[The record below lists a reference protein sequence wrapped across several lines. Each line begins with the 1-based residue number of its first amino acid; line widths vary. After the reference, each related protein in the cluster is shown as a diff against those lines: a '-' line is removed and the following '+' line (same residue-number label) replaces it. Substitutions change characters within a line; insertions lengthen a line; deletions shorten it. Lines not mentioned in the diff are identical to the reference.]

1 MVEADTHK
9 SIYRQGGGLTV
20 RTVPVTTH
28 TAAPDG
34 VTPREPGGIMCK
46 AIVRR
51 QERIMPPQPAPE
63 RPGRTPEPNPAEPN
77 PVPVKEPPAQP
88 DIFPPK
94 PPGND
99 PMRM

>member
-1 MVEADTHK
+1 MNRAT
-9 SIYRQGGGLTV
+9 
-20 RTVPVTTH
+20 PVTTH

-34 VTPREPGGIMCK
+34 VTLREPGRADRATTGENY
-46 AIVRR
+46 A
-51 QERIMPPQPAPE
+51 PQPAPE
-63 RPGRTPEPNPAEPN
+63 RPGGTPEPNPAEPN

-88 DIFPPK
+88 DVVPRK

>member
-1 MVEADTHK
+1 VNRAT
-9 SIYRQGGGLTV
+9 
-20 RTVPVTTH
+20 PVTTH

-34 VTPREPGGIMCK
+34 VTLHETAERCAEP
-46 AIVRR
+46 IVRR
-51 QERIMPPQPAPE
+51 QERIMVPQPAPE

-88 DIFPPK
+88 DVVPPK